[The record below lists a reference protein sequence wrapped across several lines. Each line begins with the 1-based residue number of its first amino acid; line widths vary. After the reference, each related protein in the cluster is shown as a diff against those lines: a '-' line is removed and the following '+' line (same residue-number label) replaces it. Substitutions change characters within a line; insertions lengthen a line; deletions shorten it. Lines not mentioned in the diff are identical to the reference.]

1 MKTRKNNIA
10 RLASGFTTIVL
21 AVGVLYP
28 VLPARAGSPTAP
40 SNSSA
45 FGKSLT
51 TWQETYFRWA
61 YGDITVPTD
70 SNGNAIVGTHTV
82 LFPLP
87 AAAGDGTPAH
97 LDVTLSAGQSFV
109 LPLWALLGTS
119 YTDGTPPDPF
129 VPDSVFQTLDIS
141 FTIDGVTVVNGSNVM
156 NYYSKE
162 SLDPAIAIVG
172 FPPVDS
178 IIWMESIGITH
189 APLTPG
195 THTFALHAVNT
206 QAVFGGFFSAYNN
219 TWTVTVVP

>member
-1 MKTRKNNIA
+1 MKTRKTNIA
-10 RLASGFTTIVL
+10 RLALGLATIAL
-21 AVGVLYP
+21 AVGVLHP
-28 VLPARAGSPTAP
+28 MPGGSQTAP
-40 SNSSA
+40 GNSSA
-45 FGKSLT
+45 FGNSLT
-51 TWQETYFRWA
+51 TWQEMYFRWA

-70 SNGNAIVGTHTV
+70 SNGNAVVGNRTV

-87 AAAGDGTPAH
+87 DATGDGTPAH
-97 LDVTLSAGQSFV
+97 LDVTLSNGQSFV

-129 VPDSVFQTLDIS
+129 VPDSVFQTLDIT

-162 SLDPAIAIVG
+162 TLNPAIAIVG

-178 IIWMESIGITH
+178 IIWMQSIGITH

-195 THTFALHAVNT
+195 THTFVLHARNT
-206 QAVFGGFFSAYNN
+206 QAVFGGFFSEYNN
-219 TWTVTVVP
+219 S

>member
-1 MKTRKNNIA
+1 MKTKPTNIA
-10 RLASGFTTIVL
+10 RLGLGLTTIVL
-21 AVGVLYP
+21 AISVLHP
-28 VLPARAGSPTAP
+28 MTGGSQTAP
-40 SNSSA
+40 GNSSA

-61 YGDITVPTD
+61 YGGITVPTD
-70 SNGNAIVGTHTV
+70 SNGNAIVKNTV

-87 AAAGDGTPAH
+87 DANGDGTPAH
-97 LDVTLSAGQSFV
+97 LDVSLSPGQSFV
-109 LPLWALLGTS
+109 RPLWALLGTS

-141 FTIDGVTVVNGSNVM
+141 FTIDGVTVINGSNVM

-162 SLDPAIAIVG
+162 SLAPAISIVG

-178 IIWMESIGITH
+178 VIWMESIGITH

-195 THTFALHAVNT
+195 KHTFALDAVNT
-206 QAVFGGFFSAYNN
+206 EPAFGFFFSEYHN
-219 TWTVTVVP
+219 TWTVTVGH

>member
-1 MKTRKNNIA
+1 MKTRKTNIA
-10 RLASGFTTIVL
+10 RLALGLTTIVL
-21 AVGVLYP
+21 AIGVLHP
-28 VLPARAGSPTAP
+28 MPGGAQTAP
-40 SNSSA
+40 GNSSA

-51 TWQETYFRWA
+51 TRQETYFRWA

-70 SNGNAIVGTHTV
+70 SNGNALVGKNIV

-87 AAAGDGTPAH
+87 AASGDGTPAH
-97 LDVTLSAGQSFV
+97 LDVTLSLGQSFV

-129 VPDSVFQTLDIS
+129 VPDSVFQTLEIS
-141 FTIDGVTVVNGSNVM
+141 FTIDGVTVVDGSNVM

-162 SLDPAIAIVG
+162 TLDPAISILG

-189 APLTPG
+189 APLAPG
-195 THTFALHAVNT
+195 QHTFALDAVNT
-206 QAVFGGFFSAYNN
+206 EPAFGFFFSEYHN
-219 TWTVTVVP
+219 TWTVTVGH

>member
-1 MKTRKNNIA
+1 MKTGKTNVA
-10 RLASGFTTIVL
+10 RLALGLTTIVL
-21 AVGVLYP
+21 AIGVLHP
-28 VLPARAGSPTAP
+28 TPGGSQTTPG
-40 SNSSA
+40 NYSA
-45 FGKSLT
+45 FGNDLT

-61 YGDITVPTD
+61 YGDITFPTD
-70 SNGNAIVGTHTV
+70 SNGNAVVRKNTV

-87 AAAGDGTPAH
+87 DATGDGTPAH
-97 LDVTLSAGQSFV
+97 LDVTLNPGQSFV

-141 FTIDGVTVVNGSNVM
+141 FTIDGVTVINGSNVM

-162 SLDPAIAIVG
+162 TLAPAISIVG

-178 IIWMESIGITH
+178 VIWMESIGITH

-195 THTFALHAVNT
+195 KHTFALHAVNT
-206 QAVFGGFFSAYNN
+206 QPAFGGFFSEYNN
-219 TWTVTVVP
+219 TWTVTVGH

>member
-1 MKTRKNNIA
+1 MKTGKNKIA
-10 RLASGFTTIVL
+10 RLALGLTTIVL
-21 AVGVLYP
+21 AIGVLHP
-28 VLPARAGSPTAP
+28 TPGDCQTAP
-40 SNSSA
+40 GNSSA
-45 FGKSLT
+45 FGDSLT

-70 SNGNAIVGTHTV
+70 SNGNAVVGNTV
-82 LFPLP
+82 LLPLP
-87 AAAGDGTPAH
+87 DATGDGTPAH
-97 LDVTLSAGQSFV
+97 LDVTLNPGQSFV

-141 FTIDGVTVVNGSNVM
+141 FTIDGVTVINSSNLM

-162 SLDPAIAIVG
+162 TLTPAIPIVG

-178 IIWMESIGITH
+178 VIWMESIGITH

-195 THTFALHAVNT
+195 THTFNLDAVNT
-206 QAVFGGFFSAYNN
+206 EPAFGFFFSEYHN
-219 TWTVTVVP
+219 TWTVTVGH